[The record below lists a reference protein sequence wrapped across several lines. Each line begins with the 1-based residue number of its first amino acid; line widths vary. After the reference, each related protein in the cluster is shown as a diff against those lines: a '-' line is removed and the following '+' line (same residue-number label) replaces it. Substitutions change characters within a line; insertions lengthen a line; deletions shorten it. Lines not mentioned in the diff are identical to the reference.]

1 MQRRRDD
8 ERRASSM
15 AHDILSANRPTSLRI
30 TSGEIIR
37 PGQNSLH
44 QPGRAVSLPA
54 TTTPASPRSGM
65 ARPTLLPVPS
75 GSSETVSPTHP
86 LSLLDVNEEQNG
98 SSTTHDASHQAQSID
113 AQVARQRRFISR
125 QLRLLFIYP
134 LTYTLIWLI
143 PFVQHCTFYQ
153 DKWAEYPM
161 YPLRVANMLCLTLM
175 GFVDCVIF
183 SMREKPW
190 RSIDN
195 SDGTF
200 WGSLVL
206 RRPFDWKEDHNT
218 QDTNNEERETTMSP
232 HTTLPEGPITG
243 RFRGSVRAS
252 ASDDFGRNA
261 ASQARTRLNMEIEER
276 KARLRRESTVT
287 EVDVEESP
295 DSHPTR
301 PGGSSEP

>member
-1 MQRRRDD
+1 
-8 ERRASSM
+8 
-15 AHDILSANRPTSLRI
+15 
-30 TSGEIIR
+30 
-37 PGQNSLH
+37 
-44 QPGRAVSLPA
+44 
-54 TTTPASPRSGM
+54 
-65 ARPTLLPVPS
+65 
-75 GSSETVSPTHP
+75 
-86 LSLLDVNEEQNG
+86 
-98 SSTTHDASHQAQSID
+98 
-113 AQVARQRRFISR
+113 
-125 QLRLLFIYP
+125 
-134 LTYTLIWLI
+134 
-143 PFVQHCTFYQ
+143 
-153 DKWAEYPM
+153 
-161 YPLRVANMLCLTLM
+161 M